1 MVCASRLRVPS
12 ASPCGELSI
21 SRSSEQW
28 KMVNSLLL
36 ATIIRIG
43 FIIISYGCKVPCGI
57 FVPSMAVGAC
67 FGRMIGIVVK
77 ALHA

>member
-1 MVCASRLRVPS
+1 MVFAS
-12 ASPCGELSI
+12 ELPHPVSKPI
-21 SRSSEQW
+21 ANDRSSEQW

>member
-1 MVCASRLRVPS
+1 MVFAS
-12 ASPCGELSI
+12 ELPPPI
-21 SRSSEQW
+21 LELIADDRSSEQW